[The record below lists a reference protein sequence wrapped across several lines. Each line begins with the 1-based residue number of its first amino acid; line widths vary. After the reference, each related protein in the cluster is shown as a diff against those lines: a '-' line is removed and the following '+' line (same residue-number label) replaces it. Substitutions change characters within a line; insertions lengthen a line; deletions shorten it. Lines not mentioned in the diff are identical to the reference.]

1 MIRELRISNFKAF
14 RGEHQVPLAPL
25 TLIFGSNSAGKSSLI
40 QSLLLLK
47 QTIESSDPEQPEL
60 VVRGALADLGSIP
73 GIINRHDLGKTL
85 ALGLTIDPPLR
96 RPGSILG
103 ARPRRYTFSF
113 RWDASSHTVRQTG
126 ANLGLGNADLLSY
139 TRRRGPDIAKTSE
152 EIGRREFPFRIG
164 RAEARATFVDW
175 ISSVVGSRPGVFLPH
190 GRRLQKDTIAATSL
204 ALLDIGSF
212 AAAPWGIMPLYPR
225 LSLTKSRKAASSPN
239 RDVMQAIE
247 YYWRQAQNQ
256 FRGDL
261 AAALDSLVYLGP
273 LRLPLARFHLLSGV
287 RRTSVGKEGEFLA
300 EIVTRRGEVL
310 ANVNRWLE
318 RLKIPYA
325 LSATSMHEEGMGTAM
340 GDVAVLVLTDRRN
353 GLEVS
358 PGDVGFGISQLLPIV
373 TQTQIGRKNV
383 ICIEQPEIH
392 VHPRLQSEIAD
403 LLVDATEGRHAN
415 QLIVETHSEHIM
427 LRVQRLIRTGA
438 VDPEQVAV
446 LYVDTDDDGSAS
458 VVKLRLAKDGSFVD
472 EWPQGFFEER
482 FDEMFRGP

>member
-14 RGEHQVPLAPL
+14 KGAHHVRLAPL

-73 GIINRHDLGKTL
+73 GIINGHDLGKTL

-103 ARPRRYTFSF
+103 VTPRRYTFSF
-113 RWDASSHTVRQTG
+113 KWDSSSHTVRQTG
-126 ANLGLGNADLLSY
+126 ANLGLGTADLLNY
-139 TRRRGPDIAKTSE
+139 TRRRGPDVAKTTE
-152 EIGRREFPFRIG
+152 DIGRREFPFRIG

-175 ISSVVGSRPGVFLPH
+175 IGALVSSRPGAYLPR
-190 GRRLQKDTIAATSL
+190 GRRPSKEAIATTAS

-225 LSLTKSRKAASSPN
+225 LSLTKSRKVSPSPN
-239 RDVMQAIE
+239 REVMQAFE
-247 YYWRQAQNQ
+247 FYWRQAQNQ

-261 AAALDSLVYLGP
+261 AAALDSLIYLGP
-273 LRLPLARFHLLSGV
+273 LRLPPARFHLLSGV
-287 RRTSVGKEGEFLA
+287 RRTSVGREGEFLA
-300 EIVTRRGEVL
+300 EILTRRGEVL
-310 ANVNRWLE
+310 TNVNGWLE
-318 RLKIPYA
+318 RLKIPYI
-325 LSATSMHEEGMGTAM
+325 LSATSMHKEGMGTAM

-373 TQTQIGRKNV
+373 TQTQIGRKDV

-392 VHPRLQSEIAD
+392 VHPRLQSEVAD
-403 LLVDATEGRHAN
+403 LLVTATEGRHSN

-427 LRVQRLIRTGA
+427 LRVQRLIREGA
-438 VDPEQVAV
+438 VAANRVAV
-446 LYVDTDDDGSAS
+446 LYVDTDNGGSAS
-458 VVKLRLAKDGSFVD
+458 VVRLRLAEDGSFVD

-482 FDEMFRGP
+482 FDEMFRGA